1 LGIALTEKGK
11 APQAMKP
18 QCAVLLALAMLLFS
32 PLAVVLESSISTD
45 LEYEIDPVSVESES
59 SARATTT
66 WSGNIWLNS
75 SYHVSSSDALV
86 VSNCTQIWMSSGTR
100 IHIDGRLTVEGT
112 QTCPVKIHSQGFGD
126 HQGIQ
131 FNSTSRNRGSVVNN
145 LTIEDSEYA
154 MTIYNSNPLLYNL
167 TVEDADRV
175 AVDLYNS
182 ASPIIQNLTIQ
193 DGGQGLANGIE
204 WRQGIGLSVGN
215 YSTPVV
221 NGFVADGLENRA
233 LNVWGN
239 SGGMYRNLNF
249 TNIGGA
255 VLSLS
260 AAIWVED
267 SQLLIED
274 VYIDECDNG
283 AYIRHISDSSITR
296 AVMRRVVIEDS
307 QFRGL
312 MVDKSDH
319 LNYTNYQT
327 AIIEDLEIRGTGG
340 PDAADQDWAE
350 AALEI
355 NASGAWIEGAVIED
369 NIAPGIRLYFTDSS
383 TTMKNVSVSDSGN
396 PNKGTHAAGIYNRAA
411 FFAPEFI
418 NLSVTGSAGPG
429 VLIEAGG
436 AIQGKNWTLFNNS
449 AQGLKVDG
457 SAMVVDGM
465 EIHDNNLSAVRVY
478 DGRKV
483 ELSNVSTSGNGH
495 QATGPEDGA
504 AMVFIE
510 SNDIESNSGDVMCRT
525 CISRADTWG
534 GVWAQDSVDL
544 WLDDVDIHDPLNGSI
559 PIFID
564 NGGLTASY
572 QGGRFQM
579 HDVNVW
585 VNRSG
590 PAIDIVEAAGVIDGL
605 YMHGSHQ
612 GLHWDANHNGIW
624 TSELSHTVLRGSDCL
639 ILSNHSDLIGIG
651 VNISNDCS
659 GNIQFNDV
667 DANWSLT
674 YDESGS
680 HVLSLDANSS
690 LRLHQPDNIDLNQA
704 IIPTGATIDLA
715 WDMTIWV
722 INQHGNGV
730 PRADVEVSF
739 DQYSNDFQ
747 YVSNWIGFDK
757 FPNFIGQRWNDTGAS
772 PFTQVSVECS
782 YDNTTNTTSFSFN
795 DDEILYCVLDLANQ
809 PPFIVWST
817 PEDQDIFPSGSQ
829 VIFNASDS
837 WDLDNDT
844 LTFTWTSSLNG
855 IFGSSSSL
863 SVNGGGEVT
872 MDDGVH
878 DVTLEVCDQAGNC
891 VSETRTIELTNL
903 PPIISITISPPPDFN
918 NILRPAWTE
927 DVTFNSSSTVDPE
940 GDTLTRRIWASY
952 WPSSQYCTGTDCQDE
967 WTLNFAD
974 SSLANFTL
982 EIGFS
987 DGINPESVWS
997 VDVELYNEMP
1007 IPDLVVERDANTSD
1021 QIVVLNSTGTVDPE
1035 GDAVGIR
1042 WISDIDG
1049 ILGQANGSTSILSW
1063 QGHLSRA
1070 THSILVQVWDDSP
1083 EHITQ
1088 VSELTQTIEVE
1099 NSAPVVII
1107 ETPEDGL
1114 LIDTS
1119 TLVNFSTE
1127 GSGDWDSWCSSYPV
1141 GMWLCSSTPNPQG
1154 SDLLSIDWVS
1164 NISGALTPEGEDWLI
1179 WEGWMP
1185 AGNHT
1190 VTVTFNDLLG
1200 GVSSASFTIDVAQSA
1215 PVLGL
1220 VTPFDGQG
1228 FLSKDTIYID
1238 ASNSID
1244 FDGDE
1249 FTLSVVSD
1257 HPLVNAPILEEVD
1270 PNSTHPIQLPAG
1282 THHLTF
1288 LLRDDNGMERNETIT
1303 LVVADSAPVAVVDS
1317 PVIVPGI
1324 SKTMDPSKSVLFSAN
1339 SSTDA
1344 DGDIADY
1351 EWFRNEDDGWV
1362 LILNQSFGE
1371 VELSSGNH
1379 YIKLVVTD
1387 TRRVADELHFNL
1399 TLKESW
1405 PVLSNLVLSQ
1415 EKFTAGTKA
1424 TLEVTVNMTDEDGS
1438 TEIVQGMLVHGIQ
1451 QWEFDLLDNGD
1462 GTWSGSLEFTPAE
1475 AGRPQL
1481 KIKAIDDSVVR
1492 EITLDLVVD
1501 AELSETNWGQVGGGI
1516 GGGAFVILLLIF
1528 LAGRRRKKLSETGL
1542 VESWTSFDG
1551 ALETTPAASS
1561 LDQASLVEQ
1570 DDSSMPEMIDL

>member
-1 LGIALTEKGK
+1 
-11 APQAMKP
+11 MKP

-32 PLAVVLESSISTD
+32 PMAVVLEDSIPSETD
-45 LEYEIDPVSVESES
+45 SGINTVSVESGS

-66 WSGNIWLNS
+66 WSGNVWLNS
-75 SYHVSSSDALV
+75 SYHISSSDALV
-86 VSNCTQIWMSSGTR
+86 VSNCTQIWMSYGTR
-100 IHIDGRLTVEGT
+100 IHVDGRLTVEGT
-112 QTCPVKIHSQGFGD
+112 QSCPVKMHSQGFGD
-126 HQGIQ
+126 HLGIQ

-154 MTIYNSNPLLYNL
+154 VTIYNSNPLLYNL

-182 ASPIIQNLTIQ
+182 ASPIIQDLTIQ

-221 NGFVADGLENRA
+221 NRFVADGLENRA

-319 LNYTNYQT
+319 LNYTNYQA

-340 PDAADQDWAE
+340 PDAADQGWAE

-383 TTMKNVSVSDSGN
+383 TTMKDVSVSDSGN

-429 VLIEAGG
+429 VWIESGG
-436 AIQGKNWTLFNNS
+436 AIQGQNWTLFNNS
-449 AQGLKVDG
+449 AQGLRVDG
-457 SAMVVDGM
+457 SALVVDGM
-465 EIHDNNLSAVRVY
+465 DIHDNNLSAVRVF

-483 ELSNVSTSGNGH
+483 ELSNVSTTGNGH

-525 CISRADTWG
+525 CISREDAWG

-544 WLDDVDIHDPLNGSI
+544 WLDDFDIHDPLNGTA
-559 PIFID
+559 PIVID

-579 HDVNVW
+579 HDVHVW

-590 PAIDIVEAAGVIDGL
+590 PAISITEAAGVIDGL
-605 YMHGSHQ
+605 DMHGSHQ
-612 GLHWDANHNGIW
+612 GLHWDANHNGVW
-624 TSELSHTVLRGSDCL
+624 TSELSHAVLRGSDCL
-639 ILSNHSDLIGIG
+639 ILSNHSDLIGVG
-651 VNISNDCS
+651 LNISNDCS
-659 GNIQFNDV
+659 GSIQFNDV
-667 DANWSLT
+667 DANWSTT

-704 IIPTGATIDLA
+704 IIPTGAYIDLA
-715 WDMTIWV
+715 WDMTVWV

-739 DQYSNDFQ
+739 DQYSTDFQ
-747 YVSNWIGFDK
+747 YVSDWLGFDK
-757 FPNFIGQRWNDTGAS
+757 FPNFIGQRWNSTGAS
-772 PFTQVSVECS
+772 SFTQVSVECS

-795 DDEILYCVLDLANQ
+795 DDEILYCVMDLANQ
-809 PPFIVWST
+809 PPFLVWST
-817 PEDQDIFPSGSQ
+817 PEDQDIFPSGGQ

-844 LTFTWTSSLNG
+844 LSYTWTSSLNG
-855 IFGSSSSL
+855 IIGSTSTI
-863 SVNGGGEVT
+863 SVNDGGEVSLN
-872 MDDGVH
+872 DGIH
-878 DVTLEVCDQAGNC
+878 DITLEVCDQAGNC

-903 PPIISITISPPPDFN
+903 PPIISITTSPPPDFN

-940 GDTLTRRIWASY
+940 GDTLTRRIWASH

-967 WTLNFAD
+967 WTMNFAD
-974 SSLANFTL
+974 SSQANFTL

-997 VDVELYNEMP
+997 IDVELYNEMP
-1007 IPDLVVERDANTSD
+1007 IPDLIVEREANTSD
-1021 QIVVLNSTGTVDPE
+1021 QIVFLNSTGTVDPE
-1035 GDAVGIR
+1035 GDAMGIR

-1070 THSILVQVWDDSP
+1070 THNILVQVWDDRP
-1083 EHITQ
+1083 EHLTQ
-1088 VSELTQTIEVE
+1088 VAELTQTIVVE

-1141 GMWLCSSTPNPQG
+1141 GIWLCSSTPNPQG

-1185 AGNHT
+1185 VGNHT
-1190 VTVTFNDLLG
+1190 VTVTFDDLLG
-1200 GVSSASFTIDVAQSA
+1200 GISSASFTIDVAQSA

-1238 ASNSID
+1238 ASDSID
-1244 FDGDE
+1244 FDGDD

-1257 HPLVNAPILEEVD
+1257 HPLVNGPILEEVD
-1270 PNSTHPIQLPAG
+1270 ANTTHPIQLPAG

-1288 LLRDDNGMERNETIT
+1288 LLRDDNGMERSEIIT
-1303 LVVADSAPVAVVDS
+1303 LVVADSAPIAVVDS
-1317 PVIVPGI
+1317 PEVVPGI
-1324 SKTMDPSKSVLFSAN
+1324 SKTLDPSKSVFFSAN

-1351 EWFRNEDDGWV
+1351 EWFRSDDGGWV

-1371 VELSSGNH
+1371 VELGSGNH
-1379 YIKLVVTD
+1379 HIKLVVTD
-1387 TRRVADELHFNL
+1387 TRRVSDELHFNL

-1415 EKFTAGTKA
+1415 EKFTVGEKV
-1424 TLEVTVNMTDEDGS
+1424 TLEVTVEMNDEDGS
-1438 TEIVQGMLVHGIQ
+1438 TEIVQGMLIHGIQ

-1462 GTWSGSLEFTPAE
+1462 GTWSGSLEFTPSE

-1481 KIKAIDDSVVR
+1481 KIKATDDSVIR
-1492 EITLDLVVD
+1492 EITRDLLVE

-1551 ALETTPAASS
+1551 ALDATPAASS
-1561 LDQASLVEQ
+1561 MDQASLVEQ
-1570 DDSSMPEMIDL
+1570 EDSTMPEMIDL

>member
-1 LGIALTEKGK
+1 
-11 APQAMKP
+11 MKP
-18 QCAVLLALAMLLFS
+18 QCAVILALAMLLFS
-32 PLAVVLESSISTD
+32 PMAMVLESPFSSASDEEIGAVSI
-45 LEYEIDPVSVESES
+45 EQQS

-66 WSGNIWLNS
+66 WSGNVWLNS

-86 VSNCTQIWMSSGTR
+86 VSDCTQIWMASGTR
-100 IHIDGRLTVEGT
+100 IYVDGRLTVEGT
-112 QTCPVKIHSQGFGD
+112 QSCPVIIHSQGFGD
-126 HQGIQ
+126 HLGIQ
-131 FNSTSRNRGSVVNN
+131 FNSTSRNRGSIVNN

-154 MTIYNSNPLLYNL
+154 VTIYNSNPLLYNL

-182 ASPIIQNLTIQ
+182 ASPIFQNLTIQ

-249 TNIGGA
+249 TNIGGS

-283 AYIRHISDSSITR
+283 AYIRHISDSSTTR

-312 MVDKSDH
+312 MIDKSDH
-319 LNYTNYQT
+319 MNYTNYQA
-327 AIIEDLEIRGTGG
+327 AIIEDIVIRGTGG
-340 PDAADQDWAE
+340 LGAADQNWAE

-355 NASGAWIEGAVIED
+355 NASGAWIENALIED
-369 NIAPGIRLYFTDSS
+369 NFAPGIRLYFTDST
-383 TTMKNVSVSDSGN
+383 TTMKNVSVLDSGN
-396 PNKGTHAAGIYNRAA
+396 ANKGPHAAGIYNRAA

-418 NLSVTGSAGPG
+418 NLNVSGSAGPG
-429 VLIEAGG
+429 VWIEAGG
-436 AIQGKNWTLFNNS
+436 AIQGQNWTLFNNS
-449 AQGLKVDG
+449 AQGLRVDG
-457 SAMVVDGM
+457 SALVVDGM

-483 ELSNVSTSGNGH
+483 EFSNVSTSGNGH

-504 AMVFIE
+504 GMVFIE
-510 SNDIESNSGDVMCRT
+510 SNDIESNSGNVMCRT
-525 CISRADTWG
+525 CISREDTWG

-544 WLDDVDIHDPLNGSI
+544 WLDDFDIHDPLNGTI

-579 HDVNVW
+579 LDVNVW

-590 PAIDIVEAAGVIDGL
+590 PAINIVEAAGVIDGL
-605 YMHGSHQ
+605 DMHGSHQ
-612 GLHWDANHNGIW
+612 GLHWDANHNGVW
-624 TSELSHTVLRGSDCL
+624 TSELSHAVLRGSDCL
-639 ILSNHSDLIGIG
+639 ILSNHSDLIGVG

-659 GNIQFNDV
+659 GSVQFTDV
-667 DANWSLT
+667 KANWSLA

-680 HVLSLDANSS
+680 HVLSLDANSN
-690 LRLHQPDNIDLNQA
+690 LRLHQPENIDLNQA
-704 IIPTGATIDLA
+704 VIPNGAYIDLA

-722 INQHGNGV
+722 INQHGNGI

-739 DQYSNDFQ
+739 DQYSADFQ
-747 YVSNWIGFDK
+747 YVSDWLGFDK
-757 FPNFIGQRWNDTGAS
+757 YPNFIGQRWNSTGAS
-772 PFTQVSVECS
+772 AFTQVSVECS

-809 PPFIVWST
+809 PPFIIWST
-817 PEDQDIFPSGSQ
+817 PLDQDIFPSGSQ
-829 VIFNASDS
+829 VVFNASDS

-844 LTFTWTSSLNG
+844 MTFTWTSSLNG
-855 IFGSSSSL
+855 VFGSSSSIT
-863 SVNGGGEVT
+863 VNDGGSA
-872 MDDGVH
+872 MLDDGIH
-878 DVTLEVCDQAGNC
+878 DITLDICDQAGNC

-903 PPIISITISPPPDFN
+903 PPIISITTSPLPDFS
-918 NILRPAWTE
+918 NILRPAWTQ
-927 DVTFNSSSTVDPE
+927 DVTFNSSSTIDPE
-940 GDTLTRRIWASY
+940 DDTLTRRIWTSY

-974 SSLANFTL
+974 SPQANFTL

-987 DGINPESVWS
+987 DGINQESVWTIE
-997 VDVELYNEMP
+997 VKLYNEMP
-1007 IPDLVVERDANTSD
+1007 IPALVIERDGNTSD
-1021 QIVVLNSTGTVDPE
+1021 QLVSLNSTGTVDPE
-1035 GDAVGIR
+1035 GDSIGIR
-1042 WISDIDG
+1042 WISDVDG
-1049 ILGQANGSTSILSW
+1049 TLGESNGTTGILSW
-1063 QGHLSRA
+1063 HGHLSRA
-1070 THSILVQVWDDSP
+1070 THNILIQVWDDRP
-1083 EHITQ
+1083 EHINE
-1088 VSELTQTIEVE
+1088 VSELTQTIVVE
-1099 NSAPVVII
+1099 NSAPEVNI
-1107 ETPEDGL
+1107 ETPMDGL
-1114 LIDTS
+1114 LVDTS
-1119 TLVNFSTE
+1119 TLVNFSAE
-1127 GSGDWDSWCSSYPV
+1127 GSGDWDSWCGSYPV
-1141 GMWLCSSTPNPQG
+1141 GMWLCSETPNPFG
-1154 SDLLSIDWVS
+1154 SDLLSIDWIS

-1179 WEGWMP
+1179 WEGRMP

-1220 VTPFDGQG
+1220 VTPYDGQG

-1238 ASNSID
+1238 ASDSID
-1244 FDGDE
+1244 FDGDD

-1257 HPLVNAPILEEVD
+1257 HPLVNGPILEEVD
-1270 PNSTHPIQLPAG
+1270 ADTTHPIQLPYG
-1282 THHLTF
+1282 THQLTL
-1288 LLRDDNGMERNETIT
+1288 LLRDANGMERSEIIT
-1303 LVVADSAPVAVVDS
+1303 LVVAESTPVAVLDS
-1317 PVIVPGI
+1317 PEVTPGV
-1324 SKTMDPSKSVLFSAN
+1324 SKTLDPTKSVFFSAN

-1344 DGDIADY
+1344 DGDIADF
-1351 EWFRNEDDGWV
+1351 EWFRNSDDGWV
-1362 LILNQSFGE
+1362 LILNRSYGE
-1371 VELSSGNH
+1371 VELASGFH
-1379 YIKLVVTD
+1379 HIKLVVTD
-1387 TRRVADELHFNL
+1387 TRRFSDELHFNL

-1405 PVLSNLVLSQ
+1405 PVLSDLVLSQ
-1415 EKFTAGTKA
+1415 EKFTAGEKV
-1424 TLEVTVNMTDEDGS
+1424 TLWVSVNMTDEDGS
-1438 TEIVQGMLVHGIQ
+1438 TEIVQGILIHGIQ
-1451 QWEFDLLDNGD
+1451 EWEFDLIDNKNGIWN
-1462 GTWSGSLEFTPAE
+1462 GTLVFTPAE

-1481 KIKAIDDSVVR
+1481 KIKAIDEDVVR
-1492 EITLDLVVD
+1492 ELSRDLLV
-1501 AELSETNWGQVGGGI
+1501 EEEIGEINWGQVGGGI
-1516 GGGAFVILLLIF
+1516 GGGALVILLLIF
-1528 LAGRRRKKLSETGL
+1528 LMGLRRRKLSEKGV
-1542 VESWTSFDG
+1542 VESWTSFDS

-1570 DDSSMPEMIDL
+1570 EDESMPEMIDL